1 MWKITLPIM
10 MLLGLASCSFLYPI
24 ILVNQMDRDLVF
36 EATFKD
42 IADTSQLHLTY
53 VPTADLDD
61 EYKYAELRSRDQ
73 KLPYQLVEHDKIRLI
88 IPADYTV
95 RIISRRNGRPDY
107 FKECKITVDGKQLVL
122 DGEALQGML
131 KRRRSFDMIGMK
143 KYLKINRALFR

>member
-1 MWKITLPIM
+1 
-10 MLLGLASCSFLYPI
+10 
-24 ILVNQMDRDLVF
+24 MDRDLVF